1 MLKELKD
8 SALLI
13 GLEFRPEF
21 ISLDFERGAINAFQ
35 FAFPQATI
43 IGCWFHYGQCLYR
56 TLCDLGL
63 KVQYSKDEELKK
75 TFQYCVALALISP
88 CKVCEIFVD
97 IIMDRAVSLLEKY
110 PKLEKFFEY
119 MTTNWIDEPLF
130 SLSIWNHW
138 SHLETRTNNNNEAY
152 NLRIEKR
159 FGSKPH
165 PNIWS
170 FIEQIQK
177 EELHMQVKLKQINID
192 TYRPRGR
199 CKKDITKDLYI
210 SNAKNVYLESSKSTE
225 DLETLLEDLRVCVPN
240 F

>member
-1 MLKELKD
+1 
-8 SALLI
+8 
-13 GLEFRPEF
+13 
-21 ISLDFERGAINAFQ
+21 
-35 FAFPQATI
+35 
-43 IGCWFHYGQCLYR
+43 
-56 TLCDLGL
+56 
-63 KVQYSKDEELKK
+63 
-75 TFQYCVALALISP
+75 
-88 CKVCEIFVD
+88 
-97 IIMDRAVSLLEKY
+97 MDRAVSLLEKY
-110 PKLEKFFEY
+110 PKLEQFFEY
-119 MTTNWIDEPLF
+119 MKTNWIDEPLF

-165 PNIWS
+165 PNIRS

-225 DLETLLEDLRVCVPN
+225 DLETLLEDLRLCVPN